1 MQFVNDPTEFPPVGA
16 PAGVLV
22 GPRTQSGEAFLWE
35 PGGDAEALVRLCG
48 EHHLV
53 SVGGVVYDR
62 QDDGTLTP
70 AAWLQQRVVIV
81 KPPAGDT
88 FAVTLDE
95 MTRRYARVDWKL
107 DGIREVPKEATPVPP
122 SGDFVAVPVV
132 TDAEPAK
139 RGPGRPKGST
149 NKKPPSTEV

>member
-35 PGGDAEALVRLCG
+35 PGGDAEAVVRLFG
-48 EHHLV
+48 EHQLV
-53 SVGGVVYDR
+53 NVGGQVYQR
-62 QDDGTLTP
+62 QADGTLTP
-70 AAWLQQRVVIV
+70 ASFLTSKVVIV

-88 FAVTLDE
+88 FYMQIETA
-95 MTRRYARVDWKL
+95 TRTFARVD
-107 DGIREVPKEATPVPP
+107 GRSAASEVGDPGASEAGEGERAV
-122 SGDFVAVPVV
+122 SDVAA
-132 TDAEPAK
+132 AEPPK

>member
-35 PGGDAEALVRLCG
+35 PGGDAEAVVRLFG
-48 EHHLV
+48 EHQLV
-53 SVGGVVYDR
+53 NVGGQVYQR
-62 QDDGTLTP
+62 QADGTLVP
-70 AAWLQQRVVIV
+70 AAFLTSTVVIV

-88 FAVTLDE
+88 FTVPLAE
-95 MTRRYARVDWKL
+95 MTRMYARVDGLVAKL
-107 DGIREVPKEATPVPP
+107 DGIREVPKEATPVPLD
-122 SGDFVAVPVV
+122 GEQV
-132 TDAEPAK
+132 K

-149 NKKPPSTEV
+149 NKKASTTEV